1 MNDIIKT
8 VGNHKDLAEE
18 IISRQAR
25 IDELKKIE
33 NRVVGVSPMKIFS
46 IISKLEEELELF
58 VNKSLERIEL
68 EKKAFGER
76 QG

>member
-1 MNDIIKT
+1 MDIIKT
-8 VGNHKDLAEE
+8 VGNHKELADE
-18 IISRQAR
+18 IIVRQAR